1 MMNGRTV
8 LVTGASRG
16 IGAATAKRLAAEG
29 AAVAVNYFQ
38 STEAAQKVV
47 EDITSLGGKAIAIKA
62 DVREQ
67 AEVNKMVKEVSQ
79 SLGPIDTLV
88 SNASI
93 GFPLKPFIE
102 YEWSDFEAK
111 LSGELKSTFFCT
123 KAVLPGM
130 IERKSGCIIAIS
142 STLSRHSSPGFIAHC
157 AAKSGLDAFIR
168 SLATEL
174 GQFGIRANVVAPGL
188 TLTDAT
194 AWIEDEQKAAMA
206 GMTPLQRVASPEDIA
221 GAVLSLASEQMGFV
235 TGCYVPVSGGML
247 ML

>member
-38 STEAAQKVV
+38 SAEAAQKVV

-235 TGCYVPVSGGML
+235 TGCYVPVSGGMP